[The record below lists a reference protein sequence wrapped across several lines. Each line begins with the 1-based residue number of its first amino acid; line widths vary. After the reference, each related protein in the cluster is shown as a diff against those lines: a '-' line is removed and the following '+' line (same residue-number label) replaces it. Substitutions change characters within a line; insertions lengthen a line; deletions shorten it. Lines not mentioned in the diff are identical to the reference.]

1 MRESAGWR
9 WKEERV
15 FVILLMSQDLGE
27 KGSEDGGA
35 REKEEDAEYL
45 PRRRWLRRRRRH
57 PGEMDG
63 KEGRRGDSWRR
74 GERNRERRKSRR
86 TAPILRQAVA
96 KARS

>member
-27 KGSEDGGA
+27 EGSEDGGA
-35 REKEEDAEYL
+35 REEEEDAEYL
-45 PRRRWLRRRRRH
+45 PPPRRRRR
-57 PGEMDG
+57 PGKMDG
-63 KEGRRGDSWRR
+63 KDGRRRNSRKR
-74 GERNRERRKSRR
+74 LERERERRQEEVDG
-86 TAPILRQAVA
+86 THRQAVA